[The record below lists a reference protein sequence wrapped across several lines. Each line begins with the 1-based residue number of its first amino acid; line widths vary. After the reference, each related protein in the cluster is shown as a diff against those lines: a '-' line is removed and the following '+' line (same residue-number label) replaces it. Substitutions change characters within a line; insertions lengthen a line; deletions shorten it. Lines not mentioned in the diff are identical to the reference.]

1 MALDFGSNCTKAITC
16 DGPIEELNTS
26 YRKQGSRNLEQYC
39 YCKIST
45 ENKIW
50 LKKKIILY
58 VQLSFIYVEIAS
70 INWIF
75 VKIFSFNNI
84 IDDA

>member
-45 ENKIW
+45 RSEEHTSE
-50 LKKKIILY
+50 L
-58 VQLSFIYVEIAS
+58 QSP
-70 INWIF
+70 
-75 VKIFSFNNI
+75 
-84 IDDA
+84 